1 MLHRRD
7 VIIGTAAVAAAVAA
21 VTTLASCGRKTKM
34 APVAKG
40 ALGIASTPNPHVFP
54 LLLAMSLDPGLPLR
68 LIPIAESVKAD
79 ALFAS
84 GQADGLLAMTYIGA
98 RKRISGAIP
107 DLRLHSI
114 FTWRGFFEVVPE
126 GITSFA
132 DLRGK
137 IVIVSGPIG
146 SGKDGGGDVIFQAAA
161 RRQGIDPG
169 RDLQVKYLPV
179 KQGADLVASG
189 RAAGITIPS
198 PGNTGLV
205 MRSQLAQ
212 KPVAHALMRLRGK
225 GDMNVPLTSA
235 IDFQRIFSGFASF
248 PEGQLPLGGLHVSE
262 RALAVPAK
270 RAKIERIARGYA
282 DAVAAFMADPGR
294 HADVIASAY
303 DLHFGSIGGGAP
315 PAMLLSRSVEAGDLV
330 YRRDITVGAV
340 RADLSAW
347 LGELLGRDIDPA
359 FLADV

>member
-1 MLHRRD
+1 MLNRRD
-7 VIIGTAAVAAAVAA
+7 VLASTVAVAAVAALGGCSRKPKAV
-21 VTTLASCGRKTKM
+21 
-34 APVAKG
+34 PVVDG
-40 ALGIASTPNPHVFP
+40 ALGIVSAANPHVFP
-54 LLLAMSLDPGLPLR
+54 LLLAMSLDPKLPVR
-68 LIPIAESVKAD
+68 LIPIAESVDAD

-84 GQADGLLAMTYIGA
+84 GQADGLLAMTYMGA

-114 FTWRGFFEVVPE
+114 YTWRGFFEVVAE
-126 GITSFA
+126 GISSFA

-137 IVIVSGPIG
+137 TVIVSGPIG

-169 RDLQVKYLPV
+169 RDLQVKYMPV
-179 KQGADLVASG
+179 KQGADRVASG

-198 PGNTGLV
+198 PGNTGMV
-205 MRSQLAQ
+205 MRSQMAQ

-225 GDMNVPLTSA
+225 GDMDVPLTSA

-248 PEGQLPLGGLHVSE
+248 PDGQLPLGGLHVSE
-262 RALAVPAK
+262 RALASPAK
-270 RAKIERIARGYA
+270 RAKIDRIARGYA
-282 DAVAAFMADPGR
+282 NAVAAFMADPGR

-303 DLHFGSIGGGAP
+303 DLHFGPMGGGAP
-315 PAMLLSRSVEAGDLV
+315 PATLLSRSIEAGDLI
-330 YRRDITVGAV
+330 YRRDISVGAV

-359 FLADV
+359 FLAEI